1 MHSRM
6 QSGSFLAHVL
16 IENRHE
22 LIADAMAT
30 HADVTACLVA
40 IAGSFIG
47 FHIGVIVGLLPS
59 PLMFYITAAIGA
71 AGVLWLW
78 RGK

>member
-16 IENRHE
+16 IENRHG

-30 HADVTACLVA
+30 HADVHAERKAAV
-40 IAGSFIG
+40 
-47 FHIGVIVGLLPS
+47 
-59 PLMFYITAAIGA
+59 LMAHHQ
-71 AGVLWLW
+71 W
-78 RGK
+78 RRAR

>member
-1 MHSRM
+1 
-6 QSGSFLAHVL
+6 
-16 IENRHE
+16 
-22 LIADAMAT
+22 
-30 HADVTACLVA
+30 
-40 IAGSFIG
+40 
-47 FHIGVIVGLLPS
+47 VIVGLLPS